1 MLTTNWDP
9 KTIENQ
15 GPSASCLL
23 RVKQDIAEIKA
34 DPLPG
39 IYVSPEK
46 NDLTKFHAIVVGPSG
61 TPYEGGFFQFFM
73 KCSRQL
79 PDAATPRAPD
89 DHGRWP
95 GAIQPEPLQLWKST
109 SRPSPSMSQQ
119 RYHLKVTKRMR
130 ESVEPRRNL
139 ADDYRL
145 TRVNHREKR

>member
-79 PDAATPRAPD
+79 PDAATPHTTLDVSAPSSSSPFLD
-89 DHGRWP
+89 NC
-95 GAIQPEPLQLWKST
+95 PEQWNDKT
-109 SRPSPSMSQQ
+109 
-119 RYHLKVTKRMR
+119 
-130 ESVEPRRNL
+130 PRL
-139 ADDYRL
+139 EVICL
-145 TRVNHREKR
+145 I